1 MLLSGYVECT
11 GCCDWLLQCELH
23 AYVNFLLNACIF
35 CCDWWLCNGRIIVW
49 YIPVNSCICLH
60 TQAGSKSNIMFQSDA
75 SCWVHL
81 QNLLSTY
88 FLDFLG
94 FLNEICTSEHILHF
108 ILTIHAISNKWD
120 ASYFVD
126 VQISNN
132 DFLVLCFIC
141 LR

>member
-1 MLLSGYVECT
+1 MLLSGYVEW
-11 GCCDWLLQCELH
+11 CCDWLLQCELH

-49 YIPVNSCICLH
+49 YIPVNCIPKQEVNQIKCSSLMQAVEFIYRICLVP
-60 TQAGSKSNIMFQSDA
+60 I
-75 SCWVHL
+75 
-81 QNLLSTY
+81 
-88 FLDFLG
+88 FLDLLG

-108 ILTIHAISNKWD
+108 ILTIHTISNKWD